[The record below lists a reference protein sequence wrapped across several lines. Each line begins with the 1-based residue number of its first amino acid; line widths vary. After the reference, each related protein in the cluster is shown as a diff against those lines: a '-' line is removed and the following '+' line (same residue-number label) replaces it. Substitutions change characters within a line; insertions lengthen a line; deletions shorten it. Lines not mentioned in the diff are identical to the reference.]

1 MYATVNG
8 KFNNI
13 RVSYALPFA
22 EEVVNIPYQVSL
34 TSVTKRIAQK

>member
-1 MYATVNG
+1 MYATANG

-13 RVSYALPFA
+13 RVSYALPLA
-22 EEVVNIPYQVSL
+22 EGVVSIPYQVSL